1 MKITLIGHF
10 CVDVFHRTD
19 GTEEK
24 KFGGIY
30 HAVAALS
37 NIAAEKDTLFPVFGV
52 GTQEIEEIK
61 SLFSQL
67 ENVDVSGIFELSG
80 GSNLVHYYA
89 DPKDALLQPNE
100 RVENISP
107 PVQFKAIREYL
118 KVDGIYINMI
128 SGADITLETLDRI
141 RLEVRSKRVPIHFDV
156 HCLTLSINP
165 DGTRFRRA
173 MSDWRR
179 WCFMTDSIQMN
190 EEEAGGITL
199 EHLNDEAFAK
209 QMMPLMVKAFVVTRG
224 KNGVTLF
231 QEEHKILKRNDYADG
246 KNEAPVSVI
255 GSGDIFGASFLY
267 GYLKK
272 KNYMDAAQFAQQVAS
287 HSTRFSISEKHKEL
301 QSFRGAI

>member
-10 CVDVFHRTD
+10 CVDVFHKTD

-30 HAVAALS
+30 HAVAAMS
-37 NIAAEKDTLFPVFGV
+37 NIASEKDILIPVFGV
-52 GTQEIEEIK
+52 GKQEIEEVK
-61 SLFSQL
+61 SLFLQL
-67 ENVDVSGIFELSG
+67 RNVDVSGIFELPG
-80 GSNLVHYYA
+80 DSNLVRYY
-89 DPKDALLQPNE
+89 DDQPNE
-100 RVENISP
+100 RVENVSP
-107 PVQFKAIREYL
+107 PIQFKAIRDYL
-118 KVDGIYINMI
+118 NVDGIYINMI

-141 RLEVRSKRVPIHFDV
+141 RLEVRSKRIPIHFDV
-156 HCLTLSINP
+156 HSLTLSVNP

-190 EEEAGGITL
+190 EEEAHGITL
-199 EHLNDEAFAK
+199 EHFGDEAFAK
-209 QMMPLMVKAFVVTRG
+209 QMMPLMVKAFVITRG
-224 KNGVTLF
+224 KEGVTLF
-231 QEEHKILKRNDYADG
+231 RDEHKVLKRNDYTDG
-246 KNEAPVSVI
+246 RNETPVSDI

-287 HSTRFSISEKHKEL
+287 HSTRFTISEKHREL
-301 QSFRGAI
+301 RSFRGTI

>member
-24 KFGGIY
+24 RFGGIY

-52 GTQEIEEIK
+52 GAQEIEDLK

-67 ENVDVSGIFELSG
+67 GNIDCSGIFELPG
-80 GSNLVHYYA
+80 GSNIVHYY
-89 DPKDALLQPNE
+89 DDQPNE

-107 PVQFKAIREYL
+107 PIQFKAIREYL

-141 RLEVRSKRVPIHFDV
+141 RLEVRTKRVPIHFDL
-156 HCLTLSINP
+156 HCLSLSINQ

-190 EEEAGGITL
+190 EEEAEGITL
-199 EHLNDEAFAK
+199 EHLNDDAFAK

-231 QEEHKILKRNDYADG
+231 QEEHKILKRNDHMDG
-246 KNEAPVSVI
+246 KNEQPVSEI

-272 KNYMDAAQFAQQVAS
+272 KNYMDAVQFAQQAAS

-301 QSFRGAI
+301 RSFRGAI